1 MRATRA
7 KDLCTKVA
15 RLFRSAFRTTK
26 HTVCRRPAR
35 RKKRESNSA
44 LKTLQASAALR
55 TYNGNWRHECPLL
68 WGSCRSPVFTDVQ
81 GQFGYL
87 RRAYDKPARTGLNRV
102 GNGYLNLQRLAE
114 ILYSISPEP
123 DAQRSVPQTISYS
136 SPLRLACNTP
146 PQAASQY

>member
-7 KDLCTKVA
+7 KDLCTRVA

-35 RKKRESNSA
+35 RKERESNSA

-55 TYNGNWRHECPLL
+55 TYNGNWRHECPAAVWEL
-68 WGSCRSPVFTDVQ
+68 WVTGVQ

-87 RRAYDKPARTGLNRV
+87 RRADDKPARTGLNRV
-102 GNGYLNLQRLAE
+102 GNGYLDLQRLAE